1 MSERRSFSSTQI
13 LRAPRRTW
21 KSPRR
26 WPMPKAKRA
35 PIDYTPQFGAGIF
48 RSKETIEQELAELA
62 DEAATDADDTANEV
76 VPEDGAEV
84 AADRVEGSDRGA
96 PGRRPQSPRTNE
108 RTNVGT
114 LERSRVRHSF
124 DIWQDQLL
132 GLSEIQADRFSRT
145 GRKPKLGELVQEAL
159 DAYIVK
165 ERKRTNVRTNER

>member
-1 MSERRSFSSTQI
+1 
-13 LRAPRRTW
+13 
-21 KSPRR
+21 
-26 WPMPKAKRA
+26 MPKAKRA

-62 DEAATDADDTANEV
+62 DEAATDADDTANQV
-76 VPEDGAEV
+76 VPEDGVEV
-84 AADRVEGSDRGA
+84 AANRVEGSDGEA
-96 PGRRPQSPRTNE
+96 PGRRPQSPRTNGATNE
-108 RTNVGT
+108 RTNERT

-159 DAYIVK
+159 DVYITK

>member
-1 MSERRSFSSTQI
+1 
-13 LRAPRRTW
+13 
-21 KSPRR
+21 
-26 WPMPKAKRA
+26 MPKAKRA

-62 DEAATDADDTANEV
+62 DEAATDAGDTTDEV
-76 VPEDGAEV
+76 VPEDGAE
-84 AADRVEGSDRGA
+84 ATADPVVGGNGKASGQ
-96 PGRRPQSPRTNE
+96 RPQFSRTDAVTNE
-108 RTNVGT
+108 RTNERS

-165 ERKRTNVRTNER
+165 ERKRTNERTNER

>member
-1 MSERRSFSSTQI
+1 
-13 LRAPRRTW
+13 
-21 KSPRR
+21 
-26 WPMPKAKRA
+26 MPKAKRA

-48 RSKETIEQELAELA
+48 RSKETIDQELAELA
-62 DEAATDADDTANEV
+62 DEAETGASDTTDEV

-84 AADRVEGSDRGA
+84 TPDAVEGGNGQVS
-96 PGRRPQSPRTNE
+96 RRRAQSPRANGSTTARTNE
-108 RTNVGT
+108 RT

-132 GLSEIQADRFSRT
+132 GLSEIQADRFSRS

-159 DAYIVK
+159 DAYIAK